1 MFEAHCCISREV
13 IGWLIYGLDKVK
25 VHQPKILKDLLL
37 KKMQQTVD
45 LYTQNLTPN
54 EDIAN
59 ADY

>member
-1 MFEAHCCISREV
+1 
-13 IGWLIYGLDKVK
+13 

-37 KKMQQTVD
+37 KKMQQTID

-54 EDIAN
+54 EGIAN